1 MTPMTAPRGNTNSG
15 EGLITL
21 INAFEVPAE
30 RVDAFVVQWRMRA
43 KLMAAAPGFRDATL
57 HRAVSAEARF
67 QLVNVAHWESEE
79 QMDTALG
86 NDEFRRSVQALQ
98 DNPETR
104 FAAYPAVYEVVA
116 DLGGE

>member
-1 MTPMTAPRGNTNSG
+1 MTAPRDNTNSG
-15 EGLITL
+15 DSPITL

-30 RVDAFVVQWRMRA
+30 QVDAFVVQWRIRA
-43 KLMAAAPGFRDATL
+43 KLMAAAPGFRDARL

-67 QLVNVAHWESEE
+67 QLVNVTHWDSEGH
-79 QMDTALG
+79 MTAALG
-86 NDEFRRSVQALQ
+86 NDEFRRHVQALQ